1 VQYFSGFLFENEAE
15 LFSEYIPKG
24 AGVVAGFSYG
34 AIKAFEYAYSSGKRV
49 ERLILLSPAFF
60 EDKNE
65 SYIKKQLKY
74 YDTTSYK
81 ESFFSNVAYPSDI
94 DLSSYYHPHSKED
107 LEILLRHRWD
117 RVKFKELT
125 MRGITIEVFLGKK
138 DRIINASKANEFFSE
153 FAITYLIKESGHS
166 LQLATQSDS

>member
-1 VQYFSGFLFENEAE
+1 MKYFSGFLFENEAE
-15 LFSEYIPKG
+15 LFSDYIPKSD
-24 AGVVAGFSYG
+24 GVVAGFSYG

-49 ERLILLSPAFF
+49 ERLILLSPSFF

-74 YDTTSYK
+74 YESASYK
-81 ESFFSNVAYPSDI
+81 ESFFSNVAYPSDV

-107 LEILLRHRWD
+107 LETLLRHQWD
-117 RVKFKELT
+117 SEKLKDLVKC
-125 MRGITIEVFLGKK
+125 GITIEVFLGAK
-138 DRIINASKANEFFSE
+138 DRIINASKVNTFFSE

-166 LQLATQSDS
+166 LQL